1 MSRVGKIP
9 VQTPEGVRVEIKGKS
24 IKVSGPKGE
33 LEREIP
39 REVAVNQEDGEVVI
53 EPKSKS
59 KLARSLYG
67 TMRAH
72 INNMVKGVKDGWT
85 KELEMVGTGYRAQV
99 SGNKLVLTVGFSHP
113 VEIEAPEGIS
123 FKVEKTN
130 ITVEGLDKEK
140 VGEIS
145 AKIRAVRPPEP
156 YKGKGIK
163 YKDEVIIRKPGKAAK
178 GEGAAGAI

>member
-1 MSRVGKIP
+1 VTVSKKDGQV
-9 VQTPEGVRVEIKGKS
+9 VVE
-24 IKVSGPKGE
+24 PT
-33 LEREIP
+33 
-39 REVAVNQEDGEVVI
+39 
-53 EPKSKS
+53 SKS
-59 KLARSLYG
+59 KLSRSLYG

-72 INNMVKGVKDGWT
+72 IQNMVNGVKDGWA

-99 SGNKLVLTVGFSHP
+99 QGNKLVLTIGFSHP
-113 VEIEAPEGIS
+113 VEIEAPEGVE
-123 FKVEKTN
+123 FKVEKLN
-130 ITVEGLDKEK
+130 IAVEGIDKEK

-178 GEGAAGAI
+178 GEAGAGAI

>member
-1 MSRVGKIP
+1 MSRIGKMPVEIPDGVNVEIGGKI
-9 VQTPEGVRVEIKGKS
+9 IK
-24 IKVSGPKGE
+24 ISGPKGE

-39 REVAVNQEDGEVVI
+39 REVRVKEENGEVIV
-53 EPKSKS
+53 EPKGKS
-59 KLARSLYG
+59 KLARSLHG
-67 TMRAH
+67 TIRAH
-72 INNMVKGVKDGWT
+72 IRNMVKGVIDGWT
-85 KELEMVGTGYRAQV
+85 KDLEMVGTGYRASLQ
-99 SGNKLVLTVGFSHP
+99 GDKLVLTIGYSHP
-113 VEIEAPEGIS
+113 VEIEAPEGVS

-130 ITVEGLDKEK
+130 ITIEGADKEK
-140 VGEIS
+140 VGETS